1 MIYSANENL
10 REFQNTPKKL
20 RNVRKFPE
28 PKKDEQNLANQD
40 MKIFQPPTKKVF
52 EKRLMKRTLENPLNK
67 LTILKSSEKRRIVK
81 KDLVKS
87 KDIFTKSSSSPA
99 PVISD
104 EIFEEKLQK
113 IITQPPS
120 NSESNYL
127 EEPKKVH
134 LTENA
139 VKSLPRS
146 PVLKTSNTS
155 NSSTPT
161 PNVPDEI
168 HIRHLYKARLNI

>member
-1 MIYSANENL
+1 
-10 REFQNTPKKL
+10 
-20 RNVRKFPE
+20 
-28 PKKDEQNLANQD
+28 
-40 MKIFQPPTKKVF
+40 
-52 EKRLMKRTLENPLNK
+52 MKRTLENPLNK
-67 LTILKSSEKRRIVK
+67 LTIFKSSEKRRIVK

-87 KDIFTKSSSSPA
+87 KEIFTKTFSSPA

-113 IITQPPS
+113 IITQPPP

-134 LTENA
+134 FTENTI
-139 VKSLPRS
+139 KSLPRS
-146 PVLKTSNTS
+146 SVSKTSKSSNT
-155 NSSTPT
+155 STPT

-168 HIRHLYKARLNI
+168 HIRRLYKARLNI

>member
-1 MIYSANENL
+1 MIYSENQNL
-10 REFQNTPKKL
+10 REFQNTPKKV

-28 PKKDEQNLANQD
+28 PKEQKNPANQD
-40 MKIFQPPTKKVF
+40 MKIFQPSTKKVF
-52 EKRLMKRTLENPLNK
+52 EKRSMKRTLENPLNK
-67 LTILKSSEKRRIVK
+67 LTILKSSENRRIVK

-87 KDIFTKSSSSPA
+87 KEIFTKTSSSPA
-99 PVISD
+99 SVISD
-104 EIFEEKLQK
+104 EIFKEKLQK

-127 EEPKKVH
+127 EELKKVH
-134 LTENA
+134 FTVNA
-139 VKSLPRS
+139 LKSLPRS

-168 HIRHLYKARLNI
+168 HIRRLYKARLNI